1 MGRTENIIRKHQD
14 QIQHREP
21 QLLSKTGGKVGTP
34 EQGTGSYKQDV
45 EAPPPPHSAKRPQT
59 ETIQADDQLTE
70 TVGKDN
76 SDDGQTGLVAVT
88 IVEGRIVVDW
98 RDSLRS
104 NFIRG
109 RTVFPDT
116 VD

>member
-1 MGRTENIIRKHQD
+1 MGRTEDIIRKHQD
-14 QIQHREP
+14 QIRHREP
-21 QLLSKTGGKVGTP
+21 QLLSKTRDKVGTF

-45 EAPPPPHSAKRPQT
+45 EAPPLPHSAKRPQA
-59 ETIQADDQLTE
+59 ETIQADDQLTK
-70 TVGKDN
+70 TAGKDN
-76 SDDGQTGLVAVT
+76 SDDGKTGLVAVT

-104 NFIRG
+104 NLIQG
-109 RTVFPDT
+109 RAVFPDA